1 MVRLFSLFIIRF
13 LTLHEGLL
21 ELLVDRG
28 GHFVQLNNSID
39 ECGNTPLMLSVWSI
53 YHGEW
58 SPIIASKVA
67 LLLKRGAS
75 PRVSNHHGN
84 TVLHIVLERSARVL
98 TDTPYSREYHNVLM
112 AVIGAGADVT
122 ARNLVGYTVSDYA
135 YMWDRGAE
143 WEDVLRASG
152 YDPSEVCDVS
162 NQQPKAEG
170 KGDMW
175 EKKCTII
182 FGSRRYRLCQACQQ
196 TDFSIE
202 IVEEEV

>member
-1 MVRLFSLFIIRF
+1 MVRLFSLFIIRS
-13 LTLHEGLL
+13 LTLAEGLL

-28 GHFVQLNNSID
+28 GHFVQLNDSID
-39 ECGNTPLMLSVWSI
+39 GCGNTPLMLSVWSA
-53 YHGEW
+53 YSDER

-84 TVLHIVLERSARVL
+84 TVLHIVPERSTRVL
-98 TDTPYSREYHNVLM
+98 TDTSYSRERYNVLM

-122 ARNLVGYTVSDYA
+122 ARNLAGYTVSDYA

-152 YDPSEVCDVS
+152 YDPSEVCGVS
-162 NQQPKAEG
+162 NQQPKAER
-170 KGDMW
+170 KGDIW
-175 EKKCTII
+175 GKKYTVI
-182 FGSRRYRLCQACQQ
+182 FGSRRYRLCQACKQ
-196 TDFSIE
+196 TDFSI
-202 IVEEEV
+202 